1 MPLLL
6 WLPRKSVAKLRA
18 VLHLRCIKKNSDVC
32 CWAEKNYSPLEERG
46 KKMTF
51 KHASVCRPFAR
62 SRWNTKREGETK
74 RVWQRFVS
82 ITETPWHISSFR
94 LDSIKSS
101 SSNDPAPIASNW
113 LHFHFIQV
121 DGQFTK
127 ASLFCVFNLPPP
139 FQLVFLFKLSYC
151 IVSYRTRNLL

>member
-18 VLHLRCIKKNSDVC
+18 VLHLRCIKKIQTCAV
-32 CWAEKNYSPLEERG
+32 ERKRIIPRWKSGG